1 MCRGAEGEGEWRR
14 ERPFGV
20 GVVNTV
26 WATFGLESEGT
37 YGWKGNDPRSH
48 IHPNSTEVIG
58 CSFKQGLKRESLAG
72 FGGIWV
78 LELYGVLIIFSVT
91 GSKSQER
98 KEEIPFQSQWR
109 RAFVFLLCVYWIK
122 LRPCQASYH
131 RLGKITPC
139 LDGQR
144 EAFLLF
150 LTLSSSSS
158 CSSICLISLWLFL
171 PERET

>member
-1 MCRGAEGEGEWRR
+1 M
-14 ERPFGV
+14 
-20 GVVNTV
+20 

-37 YGWKGNDPRSH
+37 YGWRWNDPRSH

-58 CSFKQGLKRESLAG
+58 CSFKQGLKREREFG
-72 FGGIWV
+72 WFGGNLGPGTLLDIYYLFV
-78 LELYGVLIIFSVT
+78 SVT

-98 KEEIPFQSQWR
+98 KEGIPFQSQWR
-109 RAFVFLLCVYWIK
+109 RAFVFLLFVYWIK

-131 RLGKITPC
+131 RLDKIIPC

-144 EAFLLF
+144 EVFLLF